1 MSRFRFP
8 SFAASLAA
16 AVLALGLGAGCAR
29 SYIITTN
36 TGAKVVTASKPKLV
50 ESMYVYRDANGATN
64 YISKLRVRVIEPYS
78 KEAAGRSLQAPE
90 LK

>member
-8 SFAASLAA
+8 SVVLAFAACSL
-16 AVLALGLGAGCAR
+16 LLGSGCAR

-36 TGAKVVTASKPKLV
+36 SGAKVVTASKPKLV
-50 ESMYVYRDANGATN
+50 DSMYVYRDANGATN

-78 KEAAGRSLQAPE
+78 KEAAGRNLQAPE